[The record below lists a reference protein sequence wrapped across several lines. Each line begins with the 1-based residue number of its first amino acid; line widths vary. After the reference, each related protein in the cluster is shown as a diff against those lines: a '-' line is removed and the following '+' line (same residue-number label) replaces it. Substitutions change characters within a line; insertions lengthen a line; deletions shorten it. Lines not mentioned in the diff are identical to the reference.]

1 MWMAVGGSEGKHSKE
16 KRVKKTWGGEQKER
30 LMVVER
36 RKPNKKSPLG
46 PAGFGPQAQ
55 RVEAHSQC

>member
-1 MWMAVGGSEGKHSKE
+1 MWMAADGSEGKCLKE
-16 KRVKKTWGGEQKER
+16 KRVKKMQGGEEKEGV
-30 LMVVER
+30 MVIGR
-36 RKPNKKSPLG
+36 RKPNKEGALG